1 MWINPRRRVI
11 AHETIMDIPHL
22 FAAPHSSF
30 LSRRDF
36 FRRTGNG
43 FGLLALAGLM
53 QQQGLLAAP
62 ATDERHLHP
71 LAPRAGHFAGKA
83 KSVIWLFMNGG
94 PSQVDTWDYKPEL
107 AKSDGKELKG
117 FDKDTGF
124 FTDQVGPLMKSPFAW
139 KQHGQ
144 SGTWVPEIFPN
155 LARHVDDIAFVH
167 SCWTETNNHSP
178 ALFQINTGMSRMGF
192 PCVGAWVTYG
202 LGSENQNLPAFVSMY
217 DTLGRGLPKGH
228 AQNWGAGFLPG
239 IYQGTAL
246 NPQGEPIDNLT
257 RDARLNVAQQRRQ
270 LDLLRRLNRGHQ
282 QEHEADAE
290 LLARIESFELAY
302 RMQMA
307 APEALDIG
315 KEPSTIHK
323 LYGLDNPKCKH
334 FARQCLMARRLV
346 ERGVRFV
353 QIYSGGM
360 ENERS
365 WDGHADIAA
374 NHRQFAG
381 ETDIPVAALLT
392 DLKNRGL
399 LDETLV
405 IWGGEFGRL
414 PVAQRPKNSKQ
425 TGREHNPHA
434 FTTWFAGGG
443 VKGGVHHGE
452 TDEIGHKAAVNRVSV
467 NDLHATILHLLGL
480 DHTRL
485 TYRHNGRNFR
495 LTDVSGNVIKPI
507 LA

>member
-1 MWINPRRRVI
+1 MN
-11 AHETIMDIPHL
+11 TPHL
-22 FAAPHSSF
+22 FATPH
-30 LSRRDF
+30 SRRDF
-36 FRRTGNG
+36 LRRSGSG
-43 FGLLALAGLM
+43 FGMLALAGLM

-62 ATDERHLHP
+62 APVDVNLHLHP
-71 LAPRAGHFAGKA
+71 LAPRAGHSSGKA

-139 KQHGQ
+139 KQHGR
-144 SGTWVPEIFPN
+144 SGTWVPEIFPHM
-155 LARHVDDIAFVH
+155 ARHVDDIAFVH

-202 LGSENQNLPAFVSMY
+202 LGSENQNLPAFVTMY

-257 RDARLNVAQQRRQ
+257 RDRRMNLAQQRRQ
-270 LDLLRRLNRGHQ
+270 LDLLRRLNQDHQ
-282 QEHEADAE
+282 QQHEADTE
-290 LLARIESFELAY
+290 LAARIESFELAY

-307 APEALDIG
+307 APEALDISR
-315 KEPSTIHK
+315 EPATIHK

-334 FARQCLMARRLV
+334 FAKQCLMARRLV

-353 QIYSGGM
+353 QIFSGGM

-365 WDGHADIAA
+365 WDGHSNIAA

-381 ETDIPVAALLT
+381 ETDIPIAALLT
-392 DLKNRGL
+392 DLKKRGL
-399 LDETLV
+399 LEETLV

-414 PVAQRPKNSKQ
+414 PVAQRPKNTKQ
-425 TGREHNPHA
+425 MGRDHNPHA

-452 TDEIGHKAAVNRVSV
+452 TDEIGHKAAVDRASV
-467 NDLHATILHLLGL
+467 HDLHATILHLLGL

-485 TYRHNGRNFR
+485 TYKYNGRNFR
-495 LTDVSGNVIKPI
+495 LTDVSGEVIKKI